1 MDRLGLFFMHTELS
15 YNIAYL
21 VLFFNTVFVEIS
33 AKTSYQMCFE
43 NRLQI
48 KMEFMK
54 SVFGEHQS
62 EIS

>member
-1 MDRLGLFFMHTELS
+1 MDRLGLFFMHAELS

-33 AKTSYQMCFE
+33 AKTSYQM
-43 NRLQI
+43 
-48 KMEFMK
+48 EFMK